1 MKFVTYPSG
10 AVLCCA
16 PHDSGSI
23 MALCADEELSLQE
36 RHDKAQ
42 QEVQEI
48 LDRLEANNE
57 PPD

>member
-16 PHDSGSI
+16 PHGSGSI
-23 MALCADEELSLQE
+23 MALCADPELTLQE

-42 QEVQEI
+42 REVQEI
-48 LDRLEANNE
+48 LDRLAAGEE
-57 PPD
+57 

>member
-16 PHDSGSI
+16 PHGSGSI
-23 MALCADEELSLQE
+23 MALCSDMHLSLQE

-48 LDRLEANNE
+48 LDRLSAGEE
-57 PPD
+57 

>member
-10 AVLCCA
+10 SVLCCA

-23 MALCADEELSLQE
+23 MALCSDMHLSLQE

-48 LDRLEANNE
+48 LDRLSAGEE
-57 PPD
+57 

>member
-1 MKFVTYPSG
+1 VKFVYYPSG

-16 PHDSGSI
+16 TDDSGSI
-23 MALCADEELSLQE
+23 MALCSDLQLSLQE

-48 LDRLEANNE
+48 LDRLAAGKE
-57 PPD
+57 

>member
-1 MKFVTYPSG
+1 VKFVTYPSG
-10 AVLCCA
+10 SVLCCA

-23 MALCADEELSLQE
+23 MALCSDMHLSLQE

-48 LDRLEANNE
+48 LDRLAAREE
-57 PPD
+57 

>member
-10 AVLCCA
+10 SVLCCA
-16 PHDSGSI
+16 PHEKGAI
-23 MALCADEELSLQE
+23 MALCSDMHLSLQE

-42 QEVQEI
+42 HDVQEI
-48 LDRLEANNE
+48 LDRLEADNQ

>member
-10 AVLCCA
+10 SVLCCA

-23 MALCADEELSLQE
+23 MVLCSDMHLSLQE

-42 QEVQEI
+42 QQVQEI
-48 LDRLEANNE
+48 LDRLAAGQE
-57 PPD
+57 

>member
-10 AVLCCA
+10 SVLCCA

-23 MALCADEELSLQE
+23 MALCSDLQLSLQE
-36 RHDKAQ
+36 RAEKAQ

-48 LDRLEANNE
+48 LDRLAAGQE
-57 PPD
+57 

>member
-1 MKFVTYPSG
+1 VKFVTYPSG

-23 MALCADEELSLQE
+23 MALCSDLQLSLQE

-48 LDRLEANNE
+48 LDRLAAREE
-57 PPD
+57 

>member
-10 AVLCCA
+10 SVLCCA
-16 PHDSGSI
+16 PHESGSI
-23 MALCADEELSLQE
+23 MALCSDMHLSLQE

-48 LDRLEANNE
+48 LGRLAAGQK
-57 PPD
+57 

>member
-10 AVLCCA
+10 SVLCCA

-23 MALCADEELSLQE
+23 MALCSDMHLSLPE
-36 RHDKAQ
+36 RAEKAQ

-48 LDRLEANNE
+48 LDRLAAREE
-57 PPD
+57 

>member
-10 AVLCCA
+10 SVLCCA

-23 MALCADEELSLQE
+23 MALCSDMQLSLQE

-48 LDRLEANNE
+48 LDKLAAGQE
-57 PPD
+57 